1 MILSMN
7 TLSGFTKEDIKDLI
21 KRFFVRHRS
30 KFLVVL
36 WILFWILIV
45 LIGIYTNYGINDRSD
60 LSKTV
65 AVTMECSGSENG
77 DYEGYSIYLDDGQ
90 PTMGLTRNG
99 EIYKTFPIE
108 MEEYDYIMNIDY
120 RFHAEKNVSV
130 NNNYNLSVD
139 DDLTACYKVTVKD
152 NKGKETY
159 INSFIYPL
167 FRMSGRLRSKY
178 VGDHRA

>member
-1 MILSMN
+1 MN

-36 WILFWILIV
+36 WMLFWGLVV
-45 LIGIYTNYGINDRSD
+45 LIGIYRSAGNYKRSD

-77 DYEGYSIYLDDGQ
+77 DYEGYAIYLDDGQ

-108 MEEYDYIMNIDY
+108 REEYDSIMNIDY
-120 RFHAEKNVSV
+120 RFYAVNKVSV
-130 NNNYNLSVD
+130 NNYYNLPAD
-139 DDLTACYKVTVKD
+139 DDMTAYYKVTVND
-152 NKGKETY
+152 NKGKEIH
-159 INSFIYPL
+159 INSYIYPL
-167 FRMSGRLRSKY
+167 VRKWGSLRSKY
-178 VGDHRA
+178 VGDFKV